1 VSNHAYAGFW
11 VRDPSQEL
19 LLDRFERFLE
29 SMPLSSTRPGYA
41 SLMVRAVSPAETP
54 LAEYYFAG
62 NTGTPADVVTAA
74 REHVHDDVE
83 YEVSGFWDLWR
94 LDLETG
100 RWVNGPEQVHLIAR
114 GSAYDDGLSTQTGDF
129 AADLGFENL
138 FTGHGGLLGLREGES
153 APAGLNGA
161 GSDAAEAEFL
171 ALINSEPRLREYQ
184 DKTRQNIQQLF
195 GWLRAVQKA
204 LPIERDQLWSEG
216 EENLEARLDEILA
229 DH

>member
-19 LLDRFERFLE
+19 LLDRLERFLE
-29 SMPLSSTRPGYA
+29 SMPLSSSRPGYA

-62 NTGTPADVVTAA
+62 NTGTPADVVASA

-94 LDLETG
+94 LDPETG
-100 RWVNGPEQVHLIAR
+100 KWVNGPEQVHLIAR
-114 GSAYDDGLSTQTGDF
+114 GSAYDDGLAVQTGDF

-138 FTGHGGLLGLREGES
+138 FTGHAGLLGSREGES
-153 APAGLNGA
+153 VPNGS
-161 GSDAAEAEFL
+161 GSEEGEAEFL
-171 ALINSEPRLREYQ
+171 ALINSEERLREYQ
-184 DKTRQNIQQLF
+184 DKTRQNIQQVF

-229 DH
+229 AH

>member
-1 VSNHAYAGFW
+1 
-11 VRDPSQEL
+11 
-19 LLDRFERFLE
+19 
-29 SMPLSSTRPGYA
+29 
-41 SLMVRAVSPAETP
+41 
-54 LAEYYFAG
+54 
-62 NTGTPADVVTAA
+62 
-74 REHVHDDVE
+74 VE

-100 RWVNGPEQVHLIAR
+100 KWVNGPEQVHLIAR

-138 FTGHGGLLGLREGES
+138 FTGHGGLLGSREGES

-161 GSDAAEAEFL
+161 GPEAGEAEFL
-171 ALINSEPRLREYQ
+171 ALINSEQRLREYQ

-195 GWLRAVQKA
+195 GWLRAVQKG